1 MVLYFLEKEIHFS
14 NLNDSEFEAFT
25 SGLSIIPKKRLHE
38 PTIFEKINAFTENE
52 ETNCK
57 HHTIDQLNKRNI
69 AKHSKKLSLMHL
81 NISSLPYHFD
91 EISELL
97 NDLTIKFKILGITER
112 RLRSEKSLLSDI
124 NLPNYKI
131 EHMPIKANKGGALLY
146 IFNELNYKVRN
157 NLQIHKIKSL
167 SQFLLK

>member
-1 MVLYFLEKEIHFS
+1 MFFVPFGNWMSLFFVTIL
-14 NLNDSEFEAFT
+14 
-25 SGLSIIPKKRLHE
+25 PKKKLHE
-38 PTIFEKINAFTENE
+38 TTICKKINTCTENE
-52 ETNCK
+52 GKNCK
-57 HHTIDQLNKRNI
+57 YHTIDQLKINI
-69 AKHSKKLSLMHL
+69 VKLSKKLSLMHL

-112 RLRSEKSLLSDI
+112 RLRSEKSLLSDV